1 MIVTDSEKRT
11 AEICADWRTG
21 GLSIAFVPTM
31 GALHRGH
38 ESLVQLA
45 AASAD
50 RVVVSIFVNP
60 AQFGPNEDLDNYPRT
75 LEQDCN
81 TVKKLGASL
90 VFTPKADVVYHSGF
104 STLVSVS
111 HLTEG
116 LCGAFRR
123 DHFDG
128 VTTVC
133 AVLFGIVRPDRAVF
147 GMKDAQQLA
156 VIKRMVSDL
165 RMGIEIIAAPIVRE
179 PDGLALSSRNQYL
192 SSEERQ
198 QASVIS
204 TALRNASD
212 LALAGEKS
220 CEMIRN
226 AFLVTLEHS
235 HLLRVQ
241 YVETVDPET
250 MIGIET
256 IGKRVLLAVA
266 VFAGKTR
273 LIDNILIESEV

>member
-1 MIVTDSEKRT
+1 MIVTDSEQRT
-11 AEICADWRTG
+11 ADICADWRAK
-21 GLSIAFVPTM
+21 GLSIGFVPTM

-38 ESLVQLA
+38 ESLVELA
-45 AASAD
+45 AATAD

-60 AQFGPNEDLDNYPRT
+60 AQFGPNEDLESYPRT
-75 LEQDCN
+75 LKQDCN
-81 TVKKLGASL
+81 KVKELGASL
-90 VFTPKADVVYHSGF
+90 VFTPNADAIYNAGF
-104 STLVSVS
+104 STHVAVS

-116 LCGAFRR
+116 LCGAVRKG
-123 DHFDG
+123 HFDG

-133 AVLFGIVRPDRAVF
+133 AVLFGIVKPDIAVF

-156 VIKRMVSDL
+156 AIKRMVSDL

-192 SSEERQ
+192 SSEERR
-198 QASVIS
+198 QASMIS
-204 TALRNASD
+204 TALGIAFDLARSGERRCKILRNAV
-212 LALAGEKS
+212 
-220 CEMIRN
+220 
-226 AFLVTLEHS
+226 LVALEHS
-235 HLLRVQ
+235 DLLRVQ

-250 MIGIET
+250 MIGVET
-256 IGKRVLLAVA
+256 TEKQVLLAVA